1 MTIIVGIFDSPQAL
15 DEAIVQLAEHGFD
28 ETVYDQ
34 SIVAQEMGVA
44 RPTAQDKH
52 ALVEAFKKHLND
64 YHVPP
69 EVIASYVTSFFHEGK
84 IVIVKTDGKRAPEA
98 ERIMR
103 RCRASRVNQHG

>member
-1 MTIIVGIFDSPQAL
+1 MTIVVGIFDSPQAL
-15 DEAIVQLAEHGFD
+15 DEAVVQLNEHGFD

-52 ALVEAFKKHLND
+52 AIIEAFKSHLKE
-64 YHVPP
+64 YHVPS
-69 EVIASYVTSFFHEGK
+69 EVIASYATSFFHEGK

-98 ERIMR
+98 ERVMR
-103 RCRASRVNQHG
+103 RCNASRVNRHG